1 MTTLPTSAKEITK
14 ALNSKGFVTSTTTGY
29 NAHSTVSGRNKGIT
43 TRKSDKFGVNGN
55 ARVFVYVVTCHGVNV
70 NEVATACME
79 LGYKFIVRG
88 FEVRIMGGVAF
99 TVSK

>member
-14 ALNSKGFVTSTTTGY
+14 ALNGKGFVTSTTTGG
-29 NAHSTVSGRNKGIT
+29 NAHSVVSGRKTGIT
-43 TRKSDKFGVNGN
+43 TAKSDKFGVNGN
-55 ARVFVYVVTCHGVNV
+55 DRVFVYVVTCHGVSV
-70 NEVATACME
+70 DAVASACKE